1 MEITEYYKKYL
12 EKVSIYECQLP
23 KILFEINKLKPL
35 SYKKR
40 ELENVIYG
48 NIIKS
53 DKENVETILYKII
66 ENKEKCIEWTTKN
79 KKETM
84 KKIFECLSNLVFVD
98 TKINMNKFVYDDKIY
113 YVTDITDEYIKYL
126 AVSMNM
132 PNKITS
138 NKVIYNKEIKRLLDG
153 LKIHYI
159 DIILQNK
166 IRELEMAIEVN
177 DKVISEVSNIV
188 FMYHNIERC

>member
-1 MEITEYYKKYL
+1 
-12 EKVSIYECQLP
+12 
-23 KILFEINKLKPL
+23 
-35 SYKKR
+35 
-40 ELENVIYG
+40 
-48 NIIKS
+48 
-53 DKENVETILYKII
+53 
-66 ENKEKCIEWTTKN
+66 
-79 KKETM
+79 
-84 KKIFECLSNLVFVD
+84 
-98 TKINMNKFVYDDKIY
+98 MNKFVYDDKIY